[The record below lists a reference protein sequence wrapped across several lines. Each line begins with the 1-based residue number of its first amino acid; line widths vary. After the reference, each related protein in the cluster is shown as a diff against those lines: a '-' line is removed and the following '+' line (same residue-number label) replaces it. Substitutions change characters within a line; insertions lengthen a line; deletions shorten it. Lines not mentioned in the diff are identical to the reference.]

1 MTTLLSFIIYTFFG
15 LMIFWAVS
23 AVVIFITAIIDLH
36 LKVKLQKLRYE
47 VKDIEIKKRKRNG
60 EPLTFTGQFCILRG
74 ALPSYVMTEHDKFK
88 WLDTNIFGSTYIEVF
103 KNIAIMLF
111 MMLLS
116 PIIVGYIIYVFF
128 LYILAII
135 KSFTGFSYDPNRVMY
150 AKEELTDVFTWY
162 IKKSSTIKKLQ
173 KYLEK
178 HYNNIEIQRLKAIEL
193 NIIRKKLRYIDAV
206 SFDKALI

>member
-1 MTTLLSFIIYTFFG
+1 MTTLLAFVIYAFFG
-15 LMIFWAVS
+15 LMLFWAVS
-23 AVVIFITAIIDLH
+23 AVVVFITIIVDLY

-47 VKDIEIKKRKRNG
+47 VKDIEIKKRNR
-60 EPLTFTGQFCILRG
+60 EALTFTGQFCILRG
-74 ALPSYVMTEHDKFK
+74 ALPSYVVTEYDKFK

-116 PIIVGYIIYVFF
+116 PIIVGYIIYLSF

-135 KSFTGFSYDPNRVMY
+135 KSFTGFRYDPNRVMY
-150 AKEELTDVFTWY
+150 AKEEVTDIFMWY
-162 IKKSSTIKKLQ
+162 TEKSSNIKKLQ